1 MVPSITF
8 VLLSLIQ
15 DAIVAQLE
23 FLDVV
28 VETIQPILCSLSLI
42 VLLLK
47 LRNQLSIVILSLMKG
62 LVKASIHRFTI
73 SHLLF

>member
-62 LVKASIHRFTI
+62 LVKASIHRLTI